1 MKPIYVETSTYID
14 FIIENNNKDSKIEV
28 DDRVRISKY
37 KFFLQMVIW
46 QIGLKKLLQLKKLK
60 TIYHRHI

>member
-1 MKPIYVETSTYID
+1 MKLIYVETSTYID

-28 DDRVRISKY
+28 DDRMRISKY

-60 TIYHRHI
+60 TIYHGHI